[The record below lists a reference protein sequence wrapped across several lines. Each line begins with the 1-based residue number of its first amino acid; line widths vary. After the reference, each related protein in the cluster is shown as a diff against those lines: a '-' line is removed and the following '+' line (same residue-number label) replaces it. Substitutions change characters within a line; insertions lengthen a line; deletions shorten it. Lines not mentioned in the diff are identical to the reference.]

1 MHEDSNLET
10 KQPTHDTT
18 DSDGSLPRSTD
29 SLARD
34 GTGKK
39 TNRLERRLSI
49 FSWLHLFSR
58 RGARNPLEGTCGRRE
73 LGENSSVYY
82 QRCQNSKVYL
92 KRKKDT
98 KRSLPAQYYMRHPFT
113 PEYYGPPSQCMLFL
127 IFQPSGGM

>member
-58 RGARNPLEGTCGRRE
+58 RGARGGETCGRRE

-82 QRCQNSKVYL
+82 QRCQKSISKE
-92 KRKKDT
+92 KKTRKEV
-98 KRSLPAQYYMRHPFT
+98 SLPSITCVIRSPQSIMA
-113 PEYYGPPSQCMLFL
+113 LFRNACC
-127 IFQPSGGM
+127 S

>member
-39 TNRLERRLSI
+39 TNRPERRLSI
-49 FSWLHLFSR
+49 FSWLHLLG
-58 RGARNPLEGTCGRRE
+58 GAVPGT
-73 LGENSSVYY
+73 L
-82 QRCQNSKVYL
+82 
-92 KRKKDT
+92 
-98 KRSLPAQYYMRHPFT
+98 
-113 PEYYGPPSQCMLFL
+113 
-127 IFQPSGGM
+127 